1 MSADVLTEKSVIHF
15 VQRVLIKIANL
26 SINPNSDTEVNAM
39 GTPDAGDKGPGP
51 ADISEIPEDLIA
63 EADDRVKQSEVLR
76 EIIATTLE
84 DPANIDAFNDKRVHT
99 LKLSELERHFKNNSK
114 KEKKANVLKL
124 LSMRNQIKIDEHFRL
139 RVGTGQINM
148 TTDKTM
154 LDYHLTVGK
163 GIGLSSMLPNTA
175 NSPRFSL
182 DMDLQRPY
190 REMLYIGTAMNEDI
204 FVAMAPNTVLS
215 CEEEACA
222 PGYNT
227 GSSVLSRRHYRQVV
241 MMFAHFLAAIPE
253 KAYMTVGE
261 DVYQQNLESA
271 EANWHEVTNILDEDA
286 IIKLNFEMVKRLDH
300 LIVEGYDEWVREA
313 PAHWKTDGF
322 MENHSPIVGEA
333 ANWDM
338 ERDYSKIGYVTF
350 ALATSIECTQVEEW
364 EVFPP
369 AALEEK
375 YGKRIYDQQ
384 DPHTRKRVKIEE
396 YELCDEDGVEIQ
408 ETDHKSIRPTMWCAD
423 GSGER
428 AHTVQPKRGVCG
440 GEEGEMEEYTDFK
453 AESVKVDVYP
463 LGFLRVAGNVQATT
477 IPPCFYQAIGEISRA
492 VRKDANGPTDGD
504 ENLWASDL
512 DSASIPRAP
521 VIKPISSQFYNYIS
535 HRAATRAGR
544 FDTQQGTVT
553 AALAGA
559 FAQTAKDK
567 ATAMMKQEYCQ
578 RSLPSDRF
586 QKKISHSDCPVC
598 CRAEIVYAVN
608 VRALKSQTGRSIFS
622 DIILPLARAWKRPDV
637 RGTIKNHLVILKP
650 EAFPSLYDWVS
661 YPITLLIKEIYKQ
674 EIEKVKQDAMP
685 CHMRLEL
692 LAALERALCFCHTGN
707 AASLATSLMGPLGL
721 SRGLIKDGFPML
733 LPLFEQP
740 TIVDAI
746 ETWVQNRPSE
756 MATQGW
762 HFYAYQ
768 AKFVY
773 TTTLSINPTF
783 SYKGIASSHENRAM
797 RISEITFMALCDD
810 VKRLVADGTWLSK
823 DRPLSYGQIDL
834 NHTFTSLVKAVI
846 ADPDLISY
854 GLPNFVEH
862 AMTPTTFAD
871 SLIKMSS
878 PLDPS
883 PPAAPVLS
891 NGSFLPLLKEAHR
904 ILLSL
909 ARRHTQ
915 LNSMPFIRLFF
926 LRAIQLLRIRFV
938 PSHRPRSAADS
949 ALTNALAT
957 DANAD
962 WSIKE
967 ISIPKIHSIL
977 HKSSLPD
984 DFATPSL
991 TNVPYVDDTYAW
1003 NIPKRL
1009 FHNAN
1014 TPSQVHA
1021 VWNTLS
1027 WVKRDNKKACL
1038 IG

>member
-124 LSMRNQIKIDEHFRL
+124 LSML
-139 RVGTGQINM
+139 
-148 TTDKTM
+148 
-154 LDYHLTVGK
+154 GK
-163 GIGLSSMLPNTA
+163 GIGLSSMLPKHSEFPPILVGHGPCRGHTESSEEKHA
-175 NSPRFSL
+175 IVGFDTKGR
-182 DMDLQRPY
+182 
-190 REMLYIGTAMNEDI
+190 MLYIGTAMNEDI
-204 FVAMAPNTVLS
+204 SWRWHQTRSEFAKRRLV
-215 CEEEACA
+215 A

-227 GSSVLSRRHYRQVV
+227 GSSVLSRRHFGKCV

-322 MENHSPIVGEA
+322 MENHSPIVVTSRWEA

-369 AALEEK
+369 AALEEN

-396 YELCDEDGVEIQ
+396 YELCDRMGVEIQ

-428 AHTVQPKRGVCG
+428 AHTVQPKREYAVE
-440 GEEGEMEEYTDFK
+440 EEGEMEEYTDFK

-512 DSASIPRAP
+512 DSAT
-521 VIKPISSQFYNYIS
+521 
-535 HRAATRAGR
+535 TRAGR

-637 RGTIKNHLVILKP
+637 RGTIKKP
-650 EAFPSLYDWVS
+650 SRDPE
-661 YPITLLIKEIYKQ
+661 TRKIYKQ

-685 CHMRLEL
+685 LPHEAG
-692 LAALERALCFCHTGN
+692 AAGCVGTGTML
-707 AASLATSLMGPLGL
+707 SATLGT
-721 SRGLIKDGFPML
+721 
-733 LPLFEQP
+733 QP
-740 TIVDAI
+740 
-746 ETWVQNRPSE
+746 
-756 MATQGW
+756 
-762 HFYAYQ
+762 
-768 AKFVY
+768 
-773 TTTLSINPTF
+773 
-783 SYKGIASSHENRAM
+783 
-797 RISEITFMALCDD
+797 
-810 VKRLVADGTWLSK
+810 
-823 DRPLSYGQIDL
+823 
-834 NHTFTSLVKAVI
+834 
-846 ADPDLISY
+846 
-854 GLPNFVEH
+854 
-862 AMTPTTFAD
+862 
-871 SLIKMSS
+871 
-878 PLDPS
+878 
-883 PPAAPVLS
+883 
-891 NGSFLPLLKEAHR
+891 PLLQVSWD
-904 ILLSL
+904 LL
-909 ARRHTQ
+909 
-915 LNSMPFIRLFF
+915 
-926 LRAIQLLRIRFV
+926 
-938 PSHRPRSAADS
+938 D
-949 ALTNALAT
+949 
-957 DANAD
+957 
-962 WSIKE
+962 
-967 ISIPKIHSIL
+967 
-977 HKSSLPD
+977 
-984 DFATPSL
+984 
-991 TNVPYVDDTYAW
+991 
-1003 NIPKRL
+1003 
-1009 FHNAN
+1009 
-1014 TPSQVHA
+1014 
-1021 VWNTLS
+1021 
-1027 WVKRDNKKACL
+1027 
-1038 IG
+1038 